1 MQTSQTPEANI
12 ESIYP
17 LSPMQEGML
26 FHTLL
31 KPGSGIYLMQ
41 NRYMLQGEV
50 DTGAFA
56 RAWQRVM
63 ERHPILRTSFV
74 WKTQKQPLQVVHKYL
89 DVPIE
94 VLDWRKLPAN
104 EQAGRLNGILHAELQ
119 AGFDFGKAPLMR
131 FRLIRLTEDTY
142 EFVHSFNHILLD
154 EWCTSLLM
162 MDFLA
167 HYEAFAQGKTL
178 HQDAPRPFRD
188 YIGWL
193 QKRDLPSTEKFW
205 RSYLQGFA
213 TPTPLAFDQLPE
225 GLTDQNADAG
235 GDTTCVSAD
244 TTRRLVALARQH
256 QLTLNTLVQAAWA
269 LLLSHYSGEHD
280 VLFGVTVA
288 GRPPELPGV
297 ESTVGLFI
305 NTLPLRVQVQPE
317 RPLVPW
323 LIDLLDENMR
333 LRQYEYAPLVQV
345 QGWSEVPRGQPLF
358 HSLLVFENAP
368 IHPAL
373 REGRIVFKI
382 RDVQYRVHTNYPLT
396 VVSWQGTERM

>member
-1 MQTSQTPEANI
+1 
-12 ESIYP
+12 
-17 LSPMQEGML
+17 MQEGML

-94 VLDWRKLPAN
+94 VLDWRKLPSN

-142 EFVHSFNHILLD
+142 EFVHSFHHILLD

-193 QKRDLPSTEKFW
+193 QKRHLHSQRKSFGEATSKGSRRPRRW
-205 RSYLQGFA
+205 RSINCRKDSRIRTPMREA
-213 TPTPLAFDQLPE
+213 TPRASPPI
-225 GLTDQNADAG
+225 
-235 GDTTCVSAD
+235 
-244 TTRRLVALARQH
+244 RLVGSSR
-256 QLTLNTLVQAAWA
+256 
-269 LLLSHYSGEHD
+269 S
-280 VLFGVTVA
+280 
-288 GRPPELPGV
+288 PG
-297 ESTVGLFI
+297 ST
-305 NTLPLRVQVQPE
+305 N
-317 RPLVPW
+317 
-323 LIDLLDENMR
+323 
-333 LRQYEYAPLVQV
+333 
-345 QGWSEVPRGQPLF
+345 
-358 HSLLVFENAP
+358 
-368 IHPAL
+368 
-373 REGRIVFKI
+373 
-382 RDVQYRVHTNYPLT
+382 
-396 VVSWQGTERM
+396 